1 MDHLWRSASE
11 VAFGT
16 NVPQCWPELLITWS
30 REFRWVTLSYLF
42 LFHPFQINWSVGK
55 SIASFQPSGNLGGR
69 YRGRETTGW
78 QPWEFL
84 IELLIHAVFL
94 FLLVINIGDTYS
106 KPLFGR
112 TSFEVWLWLINYWK
126 LKFHW
131 NFVALLTA
139 TTIQSSKCISPSICD
154 HSHKSC
160 FSIPLSNSIFDPL
173 MVINS

>member
-112 TSFEVWLWLINYWK
+112 TSFEVWLWNYWK

-139 TTIQSSKCISPSICD
+139 TTNPQNASVQVFVISPTNHVSPFHC
-154 HSHKSC
+154 
-160 FSIPLSNSIFDPL
+160 PTLSLILSW
-173 MVINS
+173 S